1 MADVSKIRYTDADR
15 YRKPYITAKDSQEP
29 GYLARRFDE
38 IRAEQE
44 RNATEQKAKVAPMKR
59 AAK

>member
-1 MADVSKIRYTDADR
+1 MSKIRYTDRDR
-15 YRKPYITAKDSQEP
+15 YRKPYVTAKESEEP
-29 GYLARRFDE
+29 GYLKRRFAE

>member
-1 MADVSKIRYTDADR
+1 MSKIRYTDADR
-15 YRKPYITAKDSQEP
+15 YRKPYVTAKESEEP
-29 GYLARRFDE
+29 GYLKRRFDE

>member
-1 MADVSKIRYTDADR
+1 MSKIRYTDSDR
-15 YRKPYITAKDSQEP
+15 YKRPYVTAKYSQEP
-29 GYLARRFDE
+29 GYLARRFAE

-44 RNATEQKAKVAPMKR
+44 RVAAEAKVKVAPLKR